1 MTYRVKPHFLTM
13 LFTAQRSKLD
23 VAFNWPYFCVYTDLH
38 WLSSCFLVFVVV
50 VCFFEKAD
58 MSTLV
63 TTVLLT
69 ALKMS
74 YCLRLIVK
82 LSIKE
87 RPCIICYIFFSSKV
101 CVG

>member
-1 MTYRVKPHFLTM
+1 M

-38 WLSSCFLVFVVV
+38 WLSSCFLLLFV
-50 VCFFEKAD
+50 FFEKAD

-82 LSIKE
+82 LLIKE
-87 RPCIICYIFFSSKV
+87 RPCIICYISFSSRV
-101 CVG
+101 CVV

>member
-1 MTYRVKPHFLTM
+1 M
-13 LFTAQRSKLD
+13 LFTARHSKLD
-23 VAFNWPYFCVYTDLH
+23 VAFNWPYFCVYIDLH

-50 VCFFEKAD
+50 CFFEKAD
-58 MSTLV
+58 MNTLV

-74 YCLRLIVK
+74 YRLRLIVK

-87 RPCIICYIFFSSKV
+87 RPCIICYIFFSSRV